1 MSAVDFETMNWEAI
15 ISRVRSG
22 MTRDIDGTWLEW
34 YHEKLLSEIELYK
47 LELEYAVMALEVY
60 AEMKG

>member
-1 MSAVDFETMNWEAI
+1 MSTEDFEMNYEAI